1 MIKEIVFNK
10 VNNFWIDNGIVGLFK
25 VLEHIKENSNI
36 NDEEGNIIEF
46 EIALSSDNLR
56 IELPNEHNQEIEDKV
71 IHKDLFKILNCAK
84 DEVVKNYLTAT
95 DNAGWILKDDQF
107 EVYRKNDFKMHL
119 KSFFTGK
126 TPKTEGGLCVPF
138 VKNDIVKI
146 LQKNSISFSTD
157 KDNTIT
163 LEDRYF
169 RNYKSKKEG
178 DTKKVVIPNLKKEDF
193 KASDKLMSE
202 EEFILFLNFIEKN
215 SLLTIDDK
223 KTNTL
228 TGRGFLN
235 SQPQYDI
242 GSDFEPVFLEEGKK
256 TCAYSGKKVKN
267 ADTITGMDYPFITGK
282 SGELNFS
289 SNLESKPIISAEY
302 SFIALFS
309 FYQLHYLRHDK
320 ISNYFVLYDNNL
332 KELSNFYNVIQMDL
346 STLRNQAYSNFT
358 NSMYNL
364 ELEAETLFDFIISIY
379 HQVKGKLS
387 KDERMGIY
395 GKSIFTF
402 TNDGNIFR
410 DVKEYTSLA
419 TIFDF
424 FDVFDESQDE
434 TLKFDQFLNF
444 VRFFTKKMKTS
455 KGDQYDT
462 TWRNRLCSDLLHF
475 RSISKTIEWYFG
487 EVKLKDKEPNS
498 VFNLDKIIS
507 IYNNKTQFNMKSE
520 MVEMCK
526 SIGNRIGRHCRESD
540 NKGILFSIR
549 NAKNRVEFLNVLAE
563 SQFRTEVSYGE
574 DFFKSLP
581 DTPQWEEYK
590 ALVSIFAMNSFLYKP
605 DNKSTN

>member
-1 MIKEIVFNK
+1 MIKDIVFSK

-25 VLEHIKENSNI
+25 VLEHIKENVIITDDS
-36 NDEEGNIIEF
+36 ENIIEY
-46 EIALSSDNLR
+46 EITLSADNLK
-56 IELPNEHNQEIEDKV
+56 IELTSNLVEDVESNEIDGNLIKILNEARNYLSDAYVSISTKKCRWFYKEKENEFVLFDKTSYKTHLRGTFFNAKPEYEGILYSPNTLKKEILDGNPKKLNMSNLVFEKFKEFKDSNKEIFEKKIDSKERNEGFLNKPSKYTFGRMFSNDFVAKGSKICAFSGSKVKNTIEVNGMYSPIMTSSAGEINFASFLQKKPQISLLNSFIAVFAPYNLYYSLKIEDK
-71 IHKDLFKILNCAK
+71 
-84 DEVVKNYLTAT
+84 
-95 DNAGWILKDDQF
+95 
-107 EVYRKNDFKMHL
+107 
-119 KSFFTGK
+119 
-126 TPKTEGGLCVPF
+126 
-138 VKNDIVKI
+138 
-146 LQKNSISFSTD
+146 
-157 KDNTIT
+157 
-163 LEDRYF
+163 
-169 RNYKSKKEG
+169 KEI
-178 DTKKVVIPNLKKEDF
+178 K
-193 KASDKLMSE
+193 
-202 EEFILFLNFIEKN
+202 
-215 SLLTIDDK
+215 
-223 KTNTL
+223 
-228 TGRGFLN
+228 
-235 SQPQYDI
+235 
-242 GSDFEPVFLEEGKK
+242 
-256 TCAYSGKKVKN
+256 
-267 ADTITGMDYPFITGK
+267 
-282 SGELNFS
+282 
-289 SNLESKPIISAEY
+289 
-302 SFIALFS
+302 
-309 FYQLHYLRHDK
+309 
-320 ISNYFVLYDNNL
+320 NYFVLYDNNL

-346 STLRNQAYSNFT
+346 STLRNQGYCNFT
-358 NSMYNL
+358 NLMYNL

-379 HQVKGKLS
+379 QQVKGKLS
-387 KDERMGIY
+387 KDERKGIY

-419 TIFDF
+419 TMFDF
-424 FDVFDESQDE
+424 FDAFNESQDE
-434 TLKFDQFLNF
+434 TLKFEQFLNL

-475 RSISKTIEWYFG
+475 RSIAKTIEWYFG
-487 EVKLKDKEPNS
+487 EVKIKDKEPS
-498 VFNLDKIIS
+498 SIYNLDKIIS

>member
-1 MIKEIVFNK
+1 MIREIIFEK
-10 VNNFWIDNGIVGLFK
+10 TNNFWIDNGIVGLFK
-25 VLEHIKENSNI
+25 VLEDLKEKVVIK
-36 NDEEGNIIEF
+36 DESDNIIEY
-46 EIALSSDNLR
+46 EISLNENNLK
-56 IELPNEHNQEIEDKV
+56 IELSKFSIQGNEGTE
-71 IHKDLFKILNCAK
+71 IHKDLFKILNSAK
-84 DEVVKNYLTAT
+84 EEVVKNYLIAT
-95 DNAGWILKDDQF
+95 ENAGWILKDDQF

-126 TPKTEGGLCVPF
+126 TPKTEGGLCLTY
-138 VKNDIVKI
+138 VKNDIVKT
-146 LQKNSISFSTD
+146 LQKNNINFSTD
-157 KDNTIT
+157 NDNTIT

-169 RNYKSKKEG
+169 KNYKSKKEG
-178 DTKKVVIPNLKKEDF
+178 DVKKVVVPNVKKENF
-193 KASDKLMSE
+193 KASDRLMSE
-202 EEFILFLNFIEKN
+202 KEFILFLNFIEKN

-223 KTNTL
+223 KPTTFS
-228 TGRGFLN
+228 GRGFLN

-242 GSDFEPVFLEEGKK
+242 GRDFQSVFFEEGKK
-256 TCAYSGKKVKN
+256 TCAFSGKKVKN
-267 ADTITGMDYPFITGK
+267 AASITGMDYPFITGK

-309 FYQLHYLRHDK
+309 FYQLHYLRHDN
-320 ISNYFVLYDNNL
+320 ISNYFVLFDNNL

-346 STLRNQAYSNFT
+346 STLRNQAYCNFS

-364 ELEAETLFDFIISIY
+364 ELEDETLFDFIISIY
-379 HQVKGKLS
+379 QQVKGKLS
-387 KDERMGIY
+387 KDERKGIY

-419 TIFDF
+419 TLFDF
-424 FDVFDESQDE
+424 FDAFDESQDE
-434 TLKFDQFLNF
+434 TLKFDQFLNL
-444 VRFFTKKMKTS
+444 VRFFTKKMKTN
-455 KGDQYDT
+455 KGDKYDT
-462 TWRNRLCSDLLHF
+462 TWRNRLCSDMLHF
-475 RSISKTIEWYFG
+475 RNISKTIEWYFG
-487 EVKLKDKEPNS
+487 EVKLKAKEPNS
-498 VFNLDKIIS
+498 IFNLDKIIT
-507 IYNNKTQFNMKSE
+507 IYNNKTQFSMKSE

-549 NAKNRVEFLNVLAE
+549 NAKNRAEFLNVLAE

-605 DNKSTN
+605 DNKSAN

>member
-25 VLEHIKENSNI
+25 VLEHLKETVMIKDNS
-36 NDEEGNIIEF
+36 GNIIEY
-46 EIALSSDNLR
+46 EITLSTDNLK
-56 IELPNEHNQEIEDKV
+56 IELPNQLNYEIEDTK

-84 DEVVKNYLTAT
+84 EEVVKNYLTAT
-95 DNAGWILKDDQF
+95 DNSGWILKNNHY

-126 TPKTEGGLCVPF
+126 TPKTEGGLCVPY
-138 VKNDIVKI
+138 VKDDIVKI
-146 LQKNSISFSTD
+146 LRKNNISFFKD

-169 RNYKSKKEG
+169 KNYKSKKEG
-178 DTKKVVIPNLKKEDF
+178 DVKRVVVPNLKKEDF
-193 KASDKLMSE
+193 KASDRLMSE

-223 KTNTL
+223 KTTTL

-282 SGELNFS
+282 SGELNFT

-309 FYQLHYLRHDK
+309 FYQLHFSRHEK
-320 ISNYFVLYDNNL
+320 ISNFFVLYDNNL
-332 KELSNFYNVIQMDL
+332 KELSNFYNVIQIDL
-346 STLRNQAYSNFT
+346 STLRNLDYCNFT
-358 NSMYNL
+358 NSMYNI

-379 HQVKGKLS
+379 QQVKGKLS
-387 KDERMGIY
+387 KDERKGIY
-395 GKSIFTF
+395 SKSIFTF
-402 TNDGNIFR
+402 THDGNIFR
-410 DVKEYTSLA
+410 DVKEYNSLA

-424 FDVFDESQDE
+424 FDAFDESQDQ

-487 EVKLKDKEPNS
+487 DVKLKDKEPNS
-498 VFNLDKIIS
+498 IFNLDKIIS

-520 MVEMCK
+520 MVEICK
-526 SIGNRIGRHCRESD
+526 SIGNRIGRYCRESD

-549 NAKNRVEFLNVLAE
+549 NAKNRAEFLNVLAE

-605 DNKSTN
+605 DNKSTK